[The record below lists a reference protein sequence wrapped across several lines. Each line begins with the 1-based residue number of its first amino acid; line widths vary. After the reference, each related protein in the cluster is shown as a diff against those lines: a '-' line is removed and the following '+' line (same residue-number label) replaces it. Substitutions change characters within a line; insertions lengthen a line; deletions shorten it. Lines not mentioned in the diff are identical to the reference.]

1 MRGLFAASP
10 VLLPNTGGASIAG
23 QVAFGTKGDSLKRKT
38 RTLCSPRGGIIAA
51 LAFAGFAGSASGLDL
66 SGASTIQPLIDK
78 VAPIHTK
85 ASGEPVTVVG
95 GGSGAGIKNTLAGTS
110 QIGMVSRALSDAE
123 KADLR
128 FATIGL
134 DALAIIVNKS
144 NKLEALSKAQLVD
157 LYTGKIDNWK
167 DLGGS
172 ERPVVRISKEVGRS
186 TLELFEHYTGL
197 ISPDRKKTDKPLI
210 NSNAYI
216 VGSNLEA
223 ATLVGS
229 IPGSIGYVSVGTALT
244 LAKAGMPIKV
254 LTLDAVEPT
263 EETIRSKRYP
273 IVRELNLVYLK
284 ETPAITAFL
293 ATVIGTEGQA
303 IVKAQ
308 GFLPVGK

>member
-1 MRGLFAASP
+1 M
-10 VLLPNTGGASIAG
+10 
-23 QVAFGTKGDSLKRKT
+23 KT
-38 RTLCSPRGGIIAA
+38 RTRTFCSPRCGIIAA

-110 QIGMVSRALSDAE
+110 QIGMVSRALSDTE

-144 NKLEALSKAQLVD
+144 NKVEALSKAQLVD

-263 EETIRSKRYP
+263 EETIRGKRYP

-303 IVKAQ
+303 SVKAQ